1 MEEKYVKE
9 AQKLWAK
16 YKYCVMER
24 SYGQYKKISKYFST
38 GELNKNEFNK
48 LISEAMEIEI
58 SKGQAI
64 NTLQHVWG
72 YFKKICEEQEKS
84 DFFSLLGMYEDDKCS
99 LITVKNMLYKLSRKY
114 EVRYLLDSFY
124 FNNE

>member
-1 MEEKYVKE
+1 MEEKYMKE

-24 SYGQYKKISKYFST
+24 SYSHYKNISKYFAT
-38 GELNKNEFNK
+38 GDVNESEFNK
-48 LISEAMEIEI
+48 LISEALEIEI

-72 YFKKICEEQEKS
+72 YFKKICDEKEKLS
-84 DFFSLLGMYEDDKCS
+84 FFSLLEMYEKDKCT
-99 LITVKNMLYKLSRKY
+99 LTTVKDMLYKLSGKY

-124 FNNE
+124 FNNQ